1 MPKRANLGLDR
12 RPYTRSGHRGDLHQE
27 RDKLRIC
34 IVCQNIG
41 RWPCSSESLELM
53 RAELG

>member
-12 RPYTRSGHRGDLHQE
+12 RPCTRSGHRGDFHQE

-41 RWPCSSESLELM
+41 RWPCSSEFLELM
-53 RAELG
+53 RAERG